1 MTYNDERE
9 TLCAMALAKLG
20 YYNLAAVHHLYQM
33 MGSAT
38 EVVDHSKDITE
49 VMPDASPRL
58 KEMLSDTD
66 VMLRRAEEEMEFV
79 NKYQVRVLHIGHP
92 DYPQRLRECD
102 DAPLVL

>member
-20 YYNLAAVHHLYQM
+20 YYNLAAIHHLYQIV
-33 MGSAT
+33 GSAT
-38 EVVDHSKDITE
+38 EVVAHSKDIAE

-58 KEMLSDTD
+58 KEMLRDTD

-92 DYPQRLRECD
+92 DYPQRPSRLPTA
-102 DAPLVL
+102 AP